1 MGRLNLQLPALFPF
15 STELEVQVGHI
26 NYGGHLGNDSM
37 LSLVHEARVRYL
49 RQLGY
54 AENDVDGVGLL
65 MVDAMLIYR
74 SEVFHGD
81 SLVIEVAVGELS
93 RSGCDFFYRITSRNS
108 GKEAARAKTGVVFFD
123 YGERKVTRV
132 PPGFIA
138 AMEGSGT
145 GGG

>member
-1 MGRLNLQLPALFPF
+1 MARLTLDLPARFPF
-15 STELEVQVGHI
+15 STELEVLVGHI

-37 LSLVHEARVRYL
+37 LSLIHEARVRYL
-49 RQLGY
+49 RHLGY

-65 MVDAMLIYR
+65 MVDAMLVYR

-81 SLVIEVAVGELS
+81 LLVIEVSVGEIS
-93 RSGCDFFYRITSRNS
+93 RSGCDFFYRVTSQKS

-132 PPGFIA
+132 PSGFFVA
-138 AMEGSGT
+138 V
-145 GGG
+145 GGGVGGE